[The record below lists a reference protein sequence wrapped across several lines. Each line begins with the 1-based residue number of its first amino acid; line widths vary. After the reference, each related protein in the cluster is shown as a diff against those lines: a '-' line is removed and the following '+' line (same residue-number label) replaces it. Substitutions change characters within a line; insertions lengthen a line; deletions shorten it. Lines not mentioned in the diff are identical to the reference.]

1 MLGEY
6 SMDNDDS
13 MMDSNLIVV
22 EIGNFFLL
30 GLYVNDILFSFLF
43 INCVL
48 INWIDLNKGG
58 RNLNCCKFFLFLR
71 RLV

>member
-58 RNLNCCKFFLFLR
+58 RNLNCCKFFLFF
-71 RLV
+71 